1 MTDDLSKI
9 FEKNAEW
16 KESFHVWKG
25 PVIRNVRELFE
36 FLDQMSQEQFVH
48 HVNDKKNDI
57 AEWVEHVFEHTEIA
71 DEIRE
76 IGTKDELYYLL
87 KAKIKFVD
95 TPVDLTGG
103 VEDKHLLKEENEGQF
118 DDEEKFNK
126 VKDAY
131 EVRNEE
137 VGNRFEDIADK
148 IKQTLDNELSKEE
161 EEMFEKVETRYEEVR
176 QKLSELRKTGKDCVL
191 ATLRMKWF
199 LPKLKLAKASRE
211 RADVQAA
218 DEILDAVEQ
227 EMKDIRERKEVDVK
241 KEVYAMAGIEEEES
255 DI

>member
-118 DDEEKFNK
+118 DD
-126 VKDAY
+126 
-131 EVRNEE
+131 E